1 MSYSN
6 GDIVVVPFPFVTTA
20 GMQQKARP
28 ALVVS
33 NHNITRRFN
42 DLILVAITSQHVD
55 KVIATEYLIEDGTET
70 FKQSGLARRSVVRCE
85 YIMTV
90 PRDII
95 ARKIGHLPVD
105 VINEINE
112 IIKLSLGLK

>member
-6 GDIVVVPFPFVTTA
+6 GDIMVVPFPFVTIA

-28 ALVVS
+28 ALVIS
-33 NHNITRRFN
+33 NHNIKRRFD

-55 KVIATEYLIEDGTET
+55 NIISTEYLIEQGTEA
-70 FKQSGLARRSVVRCE
+70 FKQSGLAKRSLIRCE